1 MGYQHKLK
9 YFIVQFIPLLLLFNT
24 AGACMKLHK
33 GCVAYVMYAGKIAL
47 DHMLQ
52 DAVKYLIF

>member
-1 MGYQHKLK
+1 
-9 YFIVQFIPLLLLFNT
+9 
-24 AGACMKLHK
+24 MKLHK